1 MGTQAKKGFRGKTS
15 KESTQYT
22 IRGVSQQVDS
32 ALKHRARL
40 EKKSLNQVL
49 RECLEKEA
57 GIPSESSSAL
67 QHDLDSF
74 VGMWVS
80 DVGTEKAL
88 REVRQVDA
96 KDWE

>member
-1 MGTQAKKGFRGKTS
+1 MSTQAKKTFRGKVS

-22 IRGVSQQVDS
+22 IRGVSRQVDS

-57 GIPSESSSAL
+57 GVSTESSTPK
-67 QHDLDSF
+67 HDLDSF

-80 DVGTEKAL
+80 DARTEKAL